1 VYPKRVVRGEQIGVL
16 QQGRLAQM
24 STPEE
29 IYTHHLATP
38 FVARFTRLP
47 GELLVQVRRAARG
60 SPAPDRH

>member
-1 VYPKRVVRGEQIGVL
+1 MYPNELSGGEQIGVL

-29 IYTHHLATP
+29 ISTHHLATP

-60 SPAPDRH
+60 IPAPDRH